1 MNKILEYLLDLYEI
15 ELHKKSLYSD
25 GVLSDKPKPGREKEF
40 EMTLENISILEELI
54 REQEEKQNG

>member
-25 GVLSDKPKPGREKEF
+25 DVLSDKSKLGREKEF
-40 EMTLENISILEELI
+40 EMTLENISILEALI
-54 REQEEKQNG
+54 KEQEEK